1 MKQIKLLLVTLL
13 VTGFSFAQT
22 NNEDVDLFQAAFG
35 MQKKEVVTKYMTIP
49 DLQKDQFW
57 AVYDEYE
64 TERKSSMKNVI
75 ALVEDYAK
83 SYESITDEQAKDLM
97 KRKLSI
103 NADQVKLQKKY
114 FDKIAK
120 VVGAK
125 QSAKFF
131 QLEDY
136 FLNLIKLSIQS
147 EIPYIGELN
156 DAVKK

>member
-1 MKQIKLLLVTLL
+1 MKQIKLLFVALL
-13 VTGFSFAQT
+13 VTVFSFAQT

-120 VVGAK
+120 VVGVK

>member
-103 NADQVKLQKKY
+103 NADQVKLQKK
-114 FDKIAK
+114 
-120 VVGAK
+120 
-125 QSAKFF
+125 
-131 QLEDY
+131 
-136 FLNLIKLSIQS
+136 
-147 EIPYIGELN
+147 
-156 DAVKK
+156 